1 MSDAAIAIL
10 GLVMLTGGA
19 AGLASSAVWA
29 WMRPRKTLTRGT
41 SAMHSY

>member
-29 WMRPRKTLTRGT
+29 RMRPRKTFTGGA